1 MTNDATPLTTDGRS
15 QPRKG
20 WGHELALTAA
30 EELRDRIGA
39 PPEILL
45 VLGSGLGPLAA
56 SVEEAVE
63 VSFDDLPEFPA
74 ARVEGHAGKYL
85 AGTLEG
91 VRVLVQAGRLHAYE
105 GHPMEI
111 VVLPT
116 RIAVELG
123 VQTFVFTNA
132 AGGIHRQLDPGSLM
146 LIEDHL
152 NLLGRNPLAGPVQG
166 DEVRF
171 PDMSTPYD
179 PELRALA
186 REAAMTEG
194 IPLIEGT
201 YAAVLGPSYETPAEI
216 RMLRTMGADAV
227 GMSTVPETITARAS
241 GRRVLGFSLITNRAS
256 GLSLETL
263 DHADVVEVGRRAG
276 RELEKILRR
285 ILPEMAGGGS

>member
-1 MTNDATPLTTDGRS
+1 MTQNSGR
-15 QPRKG
+15 
-20 WGHELALTAA
+20 GHELAVAA
-30 EELRDRIGA
+30 ARALREKIGE
-39 PPEILL
+39 PPDVLL
-45 VLGSGLGPLAA
+45 VLGSGLGALAE
-56 SVEEAVE
+56 SVDDAVE
-63 VSFDDLPEFPA
+63 VSFDELPGFPA

-85 AGTLEG
+85 CGTVEG

-105 GHPMEI
+105 GHPMEL

-123 VQTFVFTNA
+123 VRTIVLTNA
-132 AGGIHRQLDPGSLM
+132 AGGIHRQLDAGSLM
-146 LIEDHL
+146 LIEDHI
-152 NLLGRNPLAGPVQG
+152 NLLGRNPLTGPVQG

-171 PDMSTPYD
+171 PDMSQPYD

-186 REAAMTEG
+186 RDAAMKEG

-201 YAAVLGPSYETPAEI
+201 YAAVLGPSYETPAEV

-241 GRRVLGFSLITNRAS
+241 GLRVLGFSMVTNKGS

-263 DHADVVEVGRRAG
+263 DHADVVAVGRRAG

-285 ILPEMAGGGS
+285 ILPSLARTS